1 MPTSLQITDSYLW
14 YPYANCSSSRR
25 VNSGFIINAIAATF
39 MNSSAD
45 SVDLLQKALSTINK
59 TFEECR
65 FPAPVYS
72 HLVILSHFNMLRSVF
87 SVSLWKCATKMGLNV
102 SRGGDSDLGDGLFK
116 SDVVATQDG
125 CALSLFSV
133 CLWGPAAAP
142 QLESPLLITR
152 LLWKFIV
159 VMLRNNCF
167 AVMKKFST
175 PVFDNAWTNN
185 YNSSDIKAKTNH

>member
-14 YPYANCSSSRR
+14 NPYANCSNSRR

-45 SVDLLQKALSTINK
+45 SVDLLPKALSTINK
-59 TFEECR
+59 IFEECR

-72 HLVILSHFNMLRSVF
+72 QLVILSHFNLHRSLF

-116 SDVVATQDG
+116 CDVVATQDG

-133 CLWGPAAAP
+133 CLRGPAAAP
-142 QLESPLLITR
+142 QLESPLFITR

-159 VMLRNNCF
+159 IMLRNNCLR
-167 AVMKKFST
+167 
-175 PVFDNAWTNN
+175 
-185 YNSSDIKAKTNH
+185 